1 MNGEVTFMNCR
12 QYINVV
18 RNRSCY
24 SSQYS
29 SHHKTTT
36 KHFAGRRY
44 YYLPHNPSLLS
55 GARYRAGTGVVDGQ
69 IKRSDIHAAESQQYH
84 INKRK
89 VASMPDSCYQ
99 LPQLYNHNTYNTM
112 SGINLHSFIVSTQ
125 F

>member
-12 QYINVV
+12 QYINAVSK
-18 RNRSCY
+18 RSCY
-24 SSQYS
+24 SSLSS

-44 YYLPHNPSLLS
+44 YYLPHNPSVLS

-69 IKRSDIHAAESQQYH
+69 IKRSDLDAAEYQQYH

-89 VASMPDSCYQ
+89 AASMPYPCYQ

-112 SGINLHSFIVSTQ
+112 PGINFCPFIVSTR